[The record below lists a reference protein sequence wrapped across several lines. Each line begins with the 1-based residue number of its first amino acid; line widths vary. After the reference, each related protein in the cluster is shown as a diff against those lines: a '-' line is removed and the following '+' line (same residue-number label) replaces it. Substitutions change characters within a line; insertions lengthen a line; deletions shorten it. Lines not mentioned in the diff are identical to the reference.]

1 MIEKIRSII
10 NKIGN
15 TKTIS
20 GGDGI
25 FFKIE
30 GENPA
35 GSIKDRVAAYIL
47 LNAIKSEK
55 VDKRKKVVEATSGN
69 TGIGLAYVCQELGV
83 RCDIYMPES
92 MSEKRRTCI
101 AKYGARVVLTPVS
114 EGMSGSVKRALEECK
129 RTGGFFADQFNNPA
143 SIQAHYETTAKE
155 IFSERQYDYV
165 VCGIGTGGTIM
176 GIKKYI
182 RKHNLNC
189 KVVGIEPKQSPLLT
203 EGKAGRHK
211 IEGIGANF
219 IPSILNIED
228 VDRILLVDDQE
239 AVETVKDIYKQF
251 GIKCGISTAASY
263 IGATQLREEG
273 KKNILVICP
282 DNGDRYPEELYN

>member
-25 FFKIE
+25 FLKIE

-55 VDKRKKVVEATSGN
+55 VDKSKKVVEATSGN

-92 MSEKRRTCI
+92 MSEKRRLCI
-101 AKYGARVVLTPVS
+101 SKYGANIILTPAS
-114 EGMSGSVKRALEECK
+114 EGMSGSVQMALEECK
-129 RTGGFFADQFNNPA
+129 KTKGFFADQFNNPA

-155 IFSERQYDYV
+155 IFSERQYEYV

-182 RKHNLNC
+182 REHNLNC

-203 EGKAGRHK
+203 EGKARRHK

-263 IGATQLREEG
+263 IGAKQLREEG

>member
-25 FFKIE
+25 FLKIE

-92 MSEKRRTCI
+92 MSEKRRLCI
-101 AKYGARVVLTPVS
+101 SKYGANIILTPTS
-114 EGMSGSVKRALEECK
+114 EGMSGSVQMALEECK
-129 RTGGFFADQFNNPA
+129 KTEGFFADQFNNPA

-263 IGATQLREEG
+263 IGAKQLREEG